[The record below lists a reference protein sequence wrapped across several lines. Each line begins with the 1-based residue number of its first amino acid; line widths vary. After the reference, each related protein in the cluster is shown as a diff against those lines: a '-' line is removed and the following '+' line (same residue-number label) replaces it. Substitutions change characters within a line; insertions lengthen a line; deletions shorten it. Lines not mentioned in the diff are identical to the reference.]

1 MCPVSGTL
9 VAGGF
14 IDSLTFLLD
23 HMNRLTSGLIFPVP
37 HSADVFEN
45 LKYMDLVR
53 GGEKE
58 THHCPRGIHSNKI
71 LSRHSNTL
79 QHLIL
84 KILQIQFMIGFA
96 GG

>member
-53 GGEKE
+53 GGK
-58 THHCPRGIHSNKI
+58 K
-71 LSRHSNTL
+71 RHTTAPVEYIATKSLVDTVIPSSTL
-79 QHLIL
+79 
-84 KILQIQFMIGFA
+84 F
-96 GG
+96 